1 MSQPCLPGGL
11 GNSGQHDYGD
21 DDHDDHGDDHDHDH
35 EDDDFTITLQA
46 CRGHCGYP
54 VTHFWRHVGEIAI
67 FFQVASNFL
76 SGNFPFSF
84 IP

>member
-1 MSQPCLPGGL
+1 MMMMIVADLMMRMMIV
-11 GNSGQHDYGD
+11 
-21 DDHDDHGDDHDHDH
+21 
-35 EDDDFTITLQA
+35 TITLQA

-67 FFQVASNFL
+67 FFQV
-76 SGNFPFSF
+76 GWFSY